1 MAFNEDASQKRVGYS
16 AENFPRLL
24 RFARNILKRYKDT
37 HHTKL
42 SYRSM
47 KFKAALQEDFALEVL
62 KSVFV

>member
-1 MAFNEDASQKRVGYS
+1 MGRHGTLWQA
-16 AENFPRLL
+16 
-24 RFARNILKRYKDT
+24 KDT
-37 HHTKL
+37 HPTKL